1 MNKIKFYRDSHSIS
15 RDMYEHINDPSLV
28 DELDKWESV
37 RYRMSDEGIEYCFKH
52 YSTFSEIEDE
62 QFHSKREKLIEL
74 MVDIEEYVQNK
85 ITEIEDE
92 ITKLTKDE

>member
-1 MNKIKFYRDSHSIS
+1 MNKIKN
-15 RDMYEHINDPSLV
+15 MTEEHLQ
-28 DELDKWESV
+28 DELDKWEMV